1 MIQEIRDLQRVRLE
15 RDLTYRELADLLGM
29 SERGIAKLLGTPRPK
44 PWERT
49 LHKVRKFLA
58 ESESKARRAV
68 SR

>member
-15 RDLTYRELADLLGM
+15 RDLTYRELAEKLGM
-29 SERGIAKLLGTPRPK
+29 SERGIAKLLAAPRPK

-58 ESESKARRAV
+58 ASESKERRVV